1 MDAQVAATP
10 GTTPLDHDHDHPG
23 PAVYVKIGIVLFIL
37 TALEVAVY
45 EVGYNHAE
53 AGFGAVLHPVVV
65 PVLLLLSAC
74 KFALVAMFYM
84 HLKSDSRL
92 FSGVFVFPL
101 IIAAVIIC
109 ALVAL
114 FFYLHS
120 LHY

>member
-23 PAVYVKIGIVLFIL
+23 PAVYVKIGIILFIL

-45 EVGYNHAE
+45 EVGYNHAD

-101 IIAAVIIC
+101 VIAAVIIC

>member
-101 IIAAVIIC
+101 VIAAVIIC